1 MRALQLKK
9 ILSMICS
16 ILCACAMQ
24 AQSVEYIREDI
35 QGIGVNKTVMN
46 SNGELILAGKSGG
59 NPSVMKMDTLGNVL
73 WHKTFSGE
81 PVRNN
86 SHHQWHFWDLR
97 TDAENNIY
105 LYAEEIYSAFT
116 PPPRITKLDNSGELI
131 WASGDLPPAFEYE
144 PKISTWLHVGD
155 TVLTISYMAETVSC
169 VHLTTGEVLGKDSV
183 LSATW
188 INARPSDMDYNGK
201 QYRESGLGFLAFD
214 KMGEYS
220 IEPNPVNNT
229 HPVRHLDSSGY
240 YLLRNRFAG
249 TDQRYSLVRQ
259 IQHYNLQGALIRQ
272 RKIIHEST
280 FNHEDSLSNSA
291 AFNDYL
297 FHPQKGILLFG
308 NYFHEINADSTIRY
322 SQFTQVRPV
331 DFEVLYDTIMEDPL
345 QWEDPHFAFKN
356 DQIYVQGSRSP
367 GGRGAF
373 VMKVNLK
380 DVDEYPASSVP
391 EKHKK
396 TNTIKIYPNPSTTGE
411 FIIQSKEESISQ
423 IEVFTTTGQIVY
435 SHKVNALQE
444 NIHMDTKGIYLVRV
458 TTRDNQTETLKIVNQ

>member
-1 MRALQLKK
+1 M
-9 ILSMICS
+9 ILFS
-16 ILCACAMQ
+16 LFWACCGQ
-24 AQSVEYIREDI
+24 AQNLEFVKENIF
-35 QGIGVNKTVMN
+35 GIGVNKTVMN

-97 TDAENNIY
+97 TDAESNIY
-105 LYAEEIYSAFT
+105 LFAEQISWAKS
-116 PPPRITKLDNSGELI
+116 PPPRIAKLDDSGELI
-131 WASGDLPPAFEYE
+131 WASVGLPTSEEFPYE
-144 PKISTWLHVGD
+144 PNISTWLHVGD
-155 TVLTISYMAETVSC
+155 TALTASYLDAVSR

-183 LSATW
+183 LSASW
-188 INARPSDMDYNGK
+188 INRRTNDIYYNGK
-201 QYRESGLGFLAFD
+201 EYRESGLGLLAFD
-214 KMGEYS
+214 KSGAYS
-220 IEPNPVNNT
+220 IEPNPMSNPNDIMNI
-229 HPVRHLDSSGY
+229 DSTGY
-240 YLLRNRFAG
+240 YILRNRFAG
-249 TDQRYSLVRQ
+249 TDQRYSVVRQ
-259 IQHYNLQGALIRQ
+259 LQLFDYNGDLIRK

-291 AFNDYL
+291 AFKGYL

-308 NYFHEINADSTIRY
+308 NYFREINADSTVSY

-345 QWEDPHFAFKN
+345 QWEDPHFANKG

-423 IEVFTTTGQIVY
+423 IEVFTSTGQIVY